1 MGRVHPLVRTREMRK
16 QYLRTTP
23 PPLWRRC
30 ARPQAGLS
38 PRTQQQLP
46 SAPRPVRQ
54 EHQWHAPRFRTRY
67 EIWIPAP
74 RWQPYRDGN
83 SAGPCDESYIERDVG
98 QLAGS
103 DSRGNHC
110 QDADKPRTTENRMP
124 QFRLSFA
131 MRSEEHTSE
140 LQSLMRISYAVFG
153 LQKKK
158 TKKRT

>member
-1 MGRVHPLVRTREMRK
+1 M
-16 QYLRTTP
+16 
-23 PPLWRRC
+23 
-30 ARPQAGLS
+30 
-38 PRTQQQLP
+38 
-46 SAPRPVRQ
+46 
-54 EHQWHAPRFRTRY
+54 
-67 EIWIPAP
+67 PAP

-131 MRSEEHTSE
+131 MCRKVSPIRRYPFLRMAALPALHRFITFQIGRAHVRTLVTIPHLVRLLRPEH
-140 LQSLMRISYAVFG
+140 QNP
-153 LQKKK
+153 
-158 TKKRT
+158 

>member
-1 MGRVHPLVRTREMRK
+1 MRISDWSSDVCSSD
-16 QYLRTTP
+16 L
-23 PPLWRRC
+23 
-30 ARPQAGLS
+30 
-38 PRTQQQLP
+38 
-46 SAPRPVRQ
+46 
-54 EHQWHAPRFRTRY
+54 
-67 EIWIPAP
+67 WIPAP

-140 LQSLMRISYAVFG
+140 LQSLMRNSYAVFC
-153 LQKKK
+153 L
-158 TKKRT
+158 TKKPPTNPLPSTHSSPPPTTPH

>member
-1 MGRVHPLVRTREMRK
+1 MRISDWSSDVCSSD
-16 QYLRTTP
+16 L
-23 PPLWRRC
+23 
-30 ARPQAGLS
+30 
-38 PRTQQQLP
+38 
-46 SAPRPVRQ
+46 
-54 EHQWHAPRFRTRY
+54 
-67 EIWIPAP
+67 WIPAP

-131 MRSEEHTSE
+131 MCRKVRPIRRYPFLRMAELPALKRFITFRLTIRPKFRS
-140 LQSLMRISYAVFG
+140 
-153 LQKKK
+153 
-158 TKKRT
+158 

>member
-1 MGRVHPLVRTREMRK
+1 MRISDWSSDVCSSD
-16 QYLRTTP
+16 L
-23 PPLWRRC
+23 RC
-30 ARPQAGLS
+30 ARPQTRLS
-38 PRTQQQLP
+38 PRSPQQLP
-46 SAPRPVRQ
+46 LAPRPVRQ

-110 QDADKPRTTENRMP
+110 QDAANPRTKENRIP
-124 QFRLSFA
+124 QYRLSFA
-131 MRSEEHTSE
+131 MGRTVRPIRRYPSLRIVEQNGSTTRS
-140 LQSLMRISYAVFG
+140 V
-153 LQKKK
+153 
-158 TKKRT
+158 